1 MNDSLVELGDGT
13 LYVRD
18 CCGVSEW
25 YSVGNVTLD
34 TNTVPFLDL
43 VQPVTINTA
52 TPHIDWNSPITLTGT
67 PFPTESVGWVFNGIP
82 ASYEIIHDEEPENNT
97 PEVSDELLEALSEY
111 ANAEEENGKKEE
123 N

>member
-1 MNDSLVELGDGT
+1 MNELSFDLSNGT

-18 CCGVSEW
+18 CCGASEW
-25 YSVGNVTLD
+25 HSVGNVTLD

-52 TPHIDWNSPITLTGT
+52 TPYIDWNSPITLTST
-67 PFPTESVGWVFNGIP
+67 PFPTESVGWVFHGTP
-82 ASYEIIHDEEPENNT
+82 GGYEIIHDEESENNT
-97 PEVSDELLEALSEY
+97 LEVSDELLEALTEY